1 MIAKVFAQDKDLNM
15 TYEIVKKDRNGRDQ
29 VVNSGPLTRRQA
41 DREIR
46 RRSEDISPSGT
57 FRRRPFSGDWF
68 SSTRHTN
75 RSSLLP

>member
-1 MIAKVFAQDKDLNM
+1 M

-57 FRRRPFSGDWF
+57 FRRRPFSGD
-68 SSTRHTN
+68 
-75 RSSLLP
+75 

>member
-1 MIAKVFAQDKDLNM
+1 M

-57 FRRRPFSGDWF
+57 FRRRPFSCD
-68 SSTRHTN
+68 
-75 RSSLLP
+75 